1 MAFPQV
7 CVAAAIG
14 MNVHLPPSDTLDLA
28 KDGGGEWVRIDFN
41 WDIAESTQ
49 GSYDWTVFDGVL
61 DAAKAR
67 GLNVFATIGYGPAWA
82 STGDGKGDGPGN
94 DVPDAV
100 AYKAFVKAAASR
112 YADGRV
118 AAWGTWNEPNL
129 EQFFEGTMQQWIDSA
144 FIPAIDG
151 IKEGCP
157 SCLIVG
163 PEVATISNK
172 YAEYLKAALV
182 ARGPELDAV
191 SWHIYAAFPEDD
203 PQAGLTKDSFYN
215 KLESHRVIEIGGAV
229 VYEGP
234 QSAREVMI
242 AEGYSNLPLWITET
256 GQEAVPG
263 DAAELEV
270 QRKYVERVVVG
281 MSTRPWWQRTFFY
294 ELSEEHP
301 NGMWPDI
308 HWGVALRVAD
318 PDATFADNFETK
330 PAFEDLKACI
340 ALGPPAG
347 GTGGVGGTGT
357 GGVPSGGSG
366 GGSAGLGAGGAAGS
380 ASGGTAGGEDP
391 SAGESDDSS
400 GCGCSL
406 PKRGT
411 HSLLGLAF
419 LALFGLFRR
428 ATPRRD

>member
-1 MAFPQV
+1 MAFPEI

-28 KDGGGEWVRIDFN
+28 KDGGAEWVRIDFN
-41 WDIAESTQ
+41 WDIAEATQ
-49 GSYDWTVFDGVL
+49 GTYDWTVFDGVL

-82 STGDGKGDGPGN
+82 STGDALGDGPTN
-94 DVPDAV
+94 DVPNAA
-100 AYKAFVKAAASR
+100 AYAAFVKAAATR

-144 FIPAIDG
+144 FIPAVDA

-163 PEVATISNK
+163 PEVATISDE
-172 YAEYLKAALV
+172 YDDYLKAALQ
-182 ARGPELDAV
+182 ARGPDLDAV

-215 KLESHRVIEIGGAV
+215 KLEEHRVIEIGGTV

-234 QSAREVMI
+234 LSAREVMT
-242 AEGYSNLPLWITET
+242 AEGYANLPLWITET
-256 GQEAVPG
+256 GQEAVPA
-263 DAAELEV
+263 DAPELEA
-270 QRKYVERVVVG
+270 QRKYYERVLVAA
-281 MSTRPWWQRTFFY
+281 STRPWWQRTFFY
-294 ELSEEHP
+294 ELTEEHP

-340 ALGPPAG
+340 AAGPPVG
-347 GTGGVGGTGT
+347 GTGGVGGSGT
-357 GGVPSGGSG
+357 GGSAT
-366 GGSAGLGAGGAAGS
+366 GGSAGVGGMAGATSGGAAGS
-380 ASGGTAGGEDP
+380 AGAAARPDSGE
-391 SAGESDDSS
+391 DSS
-400 GCGCSL
+400 GCGCSVPATESSAFGL
-406 PKRGT
+406 AWIAV
-411 HSLLGLAF
+411 LGL
-419 LALFGLFRR
+419 LRR
-428 ATPRRD
+428 AFTRRRV